1 MAVAGG
7 SAPIRRRSIATEY
20 HVDRRSQLIL
30 REIHEAPGQTRR
42 VTHEWQE
49 SLSKRP
55 AQSAADDHSRISSY
69 CRAMYLRVLK
79 HWIERGERVPYGR
92 RLEV

>member
-7 SAPIRRRSIATEY
+7 FAPIQRRSIATEY

-30 REIHEAPGQTRR
+30 REIHEAPGQTL
-42 VTHEWQE
+42 THGWQE

-69 CRAMYLRVLK
+69 CWAIYLRVLK